1 MNATDPAGYPA
12 MPVAAD
18 KGSLKVMKELIA
30 RGANPNVEVEGKTPL
45 YLAFEN
51 QKWEVVS
58 YLKGLINDHADVEAK
73 VK

>member
-1 MNATDPAGYPA
+1 
-12 MPVAAD
+12 
-18 KGSLKVMKELIA
+18 MKELIA